1 LAAVADDVEFLC
13 EHCGRPADIEG
24 DDRWLTIEIDR
35 DKVLPLYVNFCK
47 QDHAVDWLSQPLPP
61 GEPTVEPPSTTKD
74 RLIDGLLLAVP
85 VVVLALVLLGLY
97 TVVRWLA
104 GWP

>member
-1 LAAVADDVEFLC
+1 VDDVEFSC
-13 EHCGRPADIEG
+13 ARCGRPAGIEG
-24 DDRWLTIEIDR
+24 DDRWLTIEIER
-35 DKVLPLYVNFCK
+35 DNVDPLYVGFCT
-47 QDHAVDWLSQPLPP
+47 QDHAVEWLSQPLPP
-61 GEPTVEPPSTTKD
+61 GEPAVELPSTTKD